1 MPWLDDR
8 YLGIIVALMTVSI
21 WAVFIVATRFS
32 VSTNFTVEEI
42 LFLRLVPSTLIMAP
56 FMIKYDLI
64 PRGLSWLKAGML
76 MIGASAVFP
85 YIVSSGL
92 SFAPASDGGVL
103 APGMLPFWTAL
114 AAFLILGE
122 KLDQVR
128 RAGLF
133 VILIG
138 ALLVGLWQI
147 LFNSD
152 EGVWRG
158 HILFLI
164 GSGLFAV
171 YSVIFRQSGLT
182 PLHGLLIGLFWGTL
196 FIIPIL
202 LLTGKVNFN
211 NVSPLDIGITIV
223 IQSLII
229 GILATILFNYGVRL
243 IGASEMG
250 AFGALTPIL
259 AMLGGIIFLNEI
271 VPAIKMVGIFLVAI
285 GVFLAS
291 GILKLKRHKN
301 KKSLGK
307 EHY

>member
-1 MPWLDDR
+1 MFTLNRR
-8 YLGIIVALMTVSI
+8 YLGVLVALTTVFI
-21 WAVFIVATRFS
+21 WAIFIVATRFS
-32 VSTNFTVEEI
+32 LTTNFTVEEV

-76 MIGASAVFP
+76 MIGASAIFP

-128 RAGLF
+128 RTGLF
-133 VILIG
+133 IILVG
-138 ALLVGLWQI
+138 ALMVGLWQI
-147 LFNSD
+147 IFNSD

-158 HILFLI
+158 HLLFLI
-164 GSGLFAV
+164 GSGLFAI
-171 YSVIFRQSGLT
+171 YSVIFRESGLT

-196 FIIPIL
+196 FITPIL
-202 LLTGKVNFN
+202 LLTGRVNFSD
-211 NVSPLDIGITIV
+211 VSSFDIGITIF

-229 GILATILFNYGVRL
+229 GILATVLFNYGVRL

-259 AMLGGIIFLNEI
+259 AMLGGILFLNES
-271 VPAIKMVGIFLVAI
+271 VSGIKMAGIFFVAI

-291 GILKLKRHKN
+291 GIVKQKI
-301 KKSLGK
+301 
-307 EHY
+307 YQD

>member
-1 MPWLDDR
+1 MFNLNR
-8 YLGIIVALMTVSI
+8 LYLGVLIALLTVSI

-32 VSTNFTVEEI
+32 VSTNFTVEEVI
-42 LFLRLVPSTLIMAP
+42 FLRLVPSTIIMAP

-76 MIGASAVFP
+76 MIGASAIFP

-114 AAFLILGE
+114 AAFFILGE
-122 KLDQVR
+122 KLDKVR
-128 RAGLF
+128 RTGLF
-133 VILIG
+133 IILVG
-138 ALLVGLWQI
+138 ALMVGLWQI
-147 LFNSD
+147 IFNSS
-152 EGVWRG
+152 EGVWRC
-158 HILFLI
+158 HILFLV
-164 GSGLFAV
+164 GSGLFAI

-196 FIIPIL
+196 FITPIL
-202 LLTGKVNFN
+202 LLTGRVNFSD
-211 NVSPLDIGITIV
+211 VSAFDIGITIF

-259 AMLGGIIFLNEI
+259 AMLGGILFLNES
-271 VPAIKMVGIFLVAI
+271 VPLIKMAGIFLVAI

-291 GILKLKRHKN
+291 GILKQ
-301 KKSLGK
+301 KSYESGK
-307 EHY
+307 S

>member
-1 MPWLDDR
+1 MLKLKR
-8 YLGIIVALMTVSI
+8 SHLGVLVALITVSI

-32 VSTNFTVEEI
+32 VSTNFTVEEVLI
-42 LFLRLVPSTLIMAP
+42 LRLVPSTLIMAP

-64 PRGLSWLKAGML
+64 PRGLSWFKAGML
-76 MIGASAVFP
+76 MIGASAIFP

-114 AAFLILGE
+114 AAFFILGE

-128 RAGLF
+128 RTGLLI
-133 VILIG
+133 ILIG
-138 ALLVGLWQI
+138 ALMVGLWQI
-147 LFNSD
+147 IFNSD

-164 GSGLFAV
+164 GSGLFAI

-182 PLHGLLIGLFWGTL
+182 PFHGLLIGLFWGTS
-196 FIIPIL
+196 FITPIL
-202 LLTGKVNFN
+202 LLTGKVTFHD
-211 NVSPLDIGITIV
+211 VSAFDIGITIF
-223 IQSLII
+223 IQSLVI

-259 AMLGGIIFLNEI
+259 AMMGGILFLNES
-271 VPAIKMVGIFLVAI
+271 VPAIKMAGIFLVAI

-291 GILKLKRHKN
+291 GIIKQKNNQN
-301 KKSLGK
+301 KKSQ
-307 EHY
+307 

>member
-1 MPWLDDR
+1 MLKLKR
-8 YLGIIVALMTVSI
+8 SYLGVLVALITVSI

-32 VSTNFTVEEI
+32 VSTKFTVEEVLI
-42 LFLRLVPSTLIMAP
+42 LRLVPSTLIMAP

-76 MIGASAVFP
+76 MIGASAIFP

-114 AAFLILGE
+114 AAFFILGE

-128 RAGLF
+128 RTGLLI
-133 VILIG
+133 ILIG
-138 ALLVGLWQI
+138 ALMVGLWQI
-147 LFNSD
+147 IFNSD

-164 GSGLFAV
+164 GSGLFAI

-196 FIIPIL
+196 FITPIL
-202 LLTGKVNFN
+202 LLTGKVTFHD
-211 NVSPLDIGITIV
+211 VSAFDIGITIF
-223 IQSLII
+223 IQSLVI

-259 AMLGGIIFLNEI
+259 AMMGGILFLNES
-271 VPAIKMVGIFLVAI
+271 VPAIKMAGIFLVAI

-291 GILKLKRHKN
+291 GILEQKNSHN
-301 KKSLGK
+301 KKS
-307 EHY
+307 

>member
-1 MPWLDDR
+1 MLNLDRR

-32 VSTNFTVEEI
+32 VSTNFTVEEV

-76 MIGASAVFP
+76 MIGASAIFP

-122 KLDQVR
+122 KLGKIR
-128 RAGLF
+128 RTGLF
-133 VILIG
+133 VILVG

-158 HILFLI
+158 HILFLV

-202 LLTGKVNFN
+202 LLTGRVNFN
-211 NVSPLDIGITIV
+211 DVSAFDIGITIV

-259 AMLGGIIFLNEI
+259 AMLGGIMFLGET
-271 VPAIKMVGIFLVAI
+271 VPAIKMIGIFLVAI

-291 GILKLKRHKN
+291 GILKDKSYKN
-301 KKSLGK
+301 EKPQ
-307 EHY
+307 

>member
-1 MPWLDDR
+1 MLNLNRR
-8 YLGIIVALMTVSI
+8 YLGVVVALLTVSI
-21 WAVFIVATRFS
+21 WAIFIVATRFS
-32 VSTNFTVEEI
+32 VSTSFTVEEV
-42 LFLRLVPSTLIMAP
+42 LFLRLVPSTIIMAP
-56 FMIKYDLI
+56 FMIKYNLI
-64 PRGLSWLKAGML
+64 PRGMSWLKAGML
-76 MIGASAVFP
+76 MIGASAIFP

-114 AAFLILGE
+114 ATFLILGE
-122 KLDQVR
+122 KLNQVR
-128 RAGLF
+128 RIGLLI
-133 VILIG
+133 ILVG
-138 ALLVGLWQI
+138 ALMVGLWQI
-147 LFNSD
+147 IFNSG

-196 FIIPIL
+196 FITPIL
-202 LLTGKVNFN
+202 LLTGKVNFSE
-211 NVSPLDIGITIV
+211 VSAMEIGITII

-259 AMLGGIIFLNEI
+259 AMLGGIIFLNES
-271 VPAIKMVGIFLVAI
+271 VPVIKMVGIFLVAI

-291 GILKLKRHKN
+291 GILKQ
-301 KKSLGK
+301 KSY
-307 EHY
+307 ENE

>member
-1 MPWLDDR
+1 MLWFDHR

-64 PRGLSWLKAGML
+64 PRGLPWLKAGML
-76 MIGASAVFP
+76 MIGASAIFP

-122 KLDQVR
+122 KLDQIR

-133 VILIG
+133 IILIG

-202 LLTGKVNFN
+202 LLTGRVSFN
-211 NVSPLDIGITIV
+211 NVSALDIGITIV

-259 AMLGGIIFLNEI
+259 AMLGGIMFLDET

-291 GILKLKRHKN
+291 GILKHKSR
-301 KKSLGK
+301 KDEKLQ
-307 EHY
+307 

>member
-1 MPWLDDR
+1 MLKLKR
-8 YLGIIVALMTVSI
+8 SYLGVLVALITVSI
-21 WAVFIVATRFS
+21 WAIFIVATRFS
-32 VSTNFTVEEI
+32 VSTNFTVEEVLI
-42 LFLRLVPSTLIMAP
+42 LRLVPSTLIMAP
-56 FMIKYDLI
+56 FMMKYDLI

-76 MIGASAVFP
+76 MIGASAIFP

-114 AAFLILGE
+114 AAFFILGE
-122 KLDQVR
+122 RLDQVR
-128 RAGLF
+128 RTGLLI
-133 VILIG
+133 ILIG
-138 ALLVGLWQI
+138 ALMVGLWQI
-147 LFNSD
+147 IFNSD

-164 GSGLFAV
+164 GSGLFAI

-196 FIIPIL
+196 FITPIL
-202 LLTGKVNFN
+202 LLTGKVTFHE
-211 NVSPLDIGITIV
+211 VSALDIGITIF
-223 IQSLII
+223 IQSLVI

-259 AMLGGIIFLNEI
+259 AMMGGILFLNES
-271 VPAIKMVGIFLVAI
+271 VPTVKMAGIFLVAI

-291 GILKLKRHKN
+291 GILKQKN
-301 KKSLGK
+301 N
-307 EHY
+307 

>member
-1 MPWLDDR
+1 MLKLKR
-8 YLGIIVALMTVSI
+8 SHLGVLVALITVSI

-32 VSTNFTVEEI
+32 VSTNFTVEEVLI
-42 LFLRLVPSTLIMAP
+42 LRLVPSTLIMAP

-64 PRGLSWLKAGML
+64 PRGLSWFKAGML
-76 MIGASAVFP
+76 MIGASAIFP

-114 AAFLILGE
+114 AAFFILGE

-128 RAGLF
+128 RTGLLI
-133 VILIG
+133 ILIG
-138 ALLVGLWQI
+138 ALMVGLWQI
-147 LFNSD
+147 IFNSD

-164 GSGLFAV
+164 GSVLFAI

-196 FIIPIL
+196 FMTPIL
-202 LLTGKVNFN
+202 LLTGKVTFHD
-211 NVSPLDIGITIV
+211 VSAFDIGITIF
-223 IQSLII
+223 IQSLVI

-259 AMLGGIIFLNEI
+259 AMMGGILFLNES
-271 VPAIKMVGIFLVAI
+271 VPIIKMVGIFLVAI

-291 GILKLKRHKN
+291 GVLNQKNYQNEKL
-301 KKSLGK
+301 
-307 EHY
+307 

>member
-1 MPWLDDR
+1 MLKLKR
-8 YLGIIVALMTVSI
+8 SYLGVLVALITVSI

-32 VSTNFTVEEI
+32 VSTNFTVEEVLI
-42 LFLRLVPSTLIMAP
+42 LRLVPSTLIMAP
-56 FMIKYDLI
+56 FMMKYDLI

-76 MIGASAVFP
+76 MIGASAIFP

-114 AAFLILGE
+114 AAFFILGE

-128 RAGLF
+128 RTGLLI
-133 VILIG
+133 ILIG
-138 ALLVGLWQI
+138 ALMVGLWQI
-147 LFNSD
+147 IFNSD

-164 GSGLFAV
+164 GSGLFAI

-196 FIIPIL
+196 FITPIL
-202 LLTGKVNFN
+202 LLTGKVTFHD
-211 NVSPLDIGITIV
+211 VSAFDIGITIF
-223 IQSLII
+223 IQSLVI

-259 AMLGGIIFLNEI
+259 AMMGGILFLNES
-271 VPAIKMVGIFLVAI
+271 VPAIKMAGIFLVAI

-291 GILKLKRHKN
+291 GILKQKN
-301 KKSLGK
+301 NQNKNS
-307 EHY
+307 

>member
-1 MPWLDDR
+1 MLKLKR
-8 YLGIIVALMTVSI
+8 SYLGFLVALITVSI

-32 VSTNFTVEEI
+32 VSTNFTVEEVLI
-42 LFLRLVPSTLIMAP
+42 LRLVPSTLIMAP

-76 MIGASAVFP
+76 MIGASAIFP

-114 AAFLILGE
+114 AAFFILGE

-128 RAGLF
+128 RTGLLI
-133 VILIG
+133 ILIG
-138 ALLVGLWQI
+138 ALMVGLWQI
-147 LFNSD
+147 IFNSD

-164 GSGLFAV
+164 GSGLFAI

-196 FIIPIL
+196 FITPIL
-202 LLTGKVNFN
+202 LLTGKVTFHD
-211 NVSPLDIGITIV
+211 VSAFDIGITIF
-223 IQSLII
+223 IQSLVI

-259 AMLGGIIFLNEI
+259 AMMGGILFLNES
-271 VPAIKMVGIFLVAI
+271 VPAIKMAGIFLVAI

-291 GILKLKRHKN
+291 GILEQKNSHN
-301 KKSLGK
+301 KKS
-307 EHY
+307 

>member
-1 MPWLDDR
+1 MFNLDRR
-8 YLGIIVALMTVSI
+8 YLGVLVALITVFI
-21 WAVFIVATRFS
+21 WAIFIVATRFS
-32 VSTNFTVEEI
+32 LTTNFTVEEV

-76 MIGASAVFP
+76 MIGASAIFP

-128 RAGLF
+128 RIGLLI
-133 VILIG
+133 ILIG
-138 ALLVGLWQI
+138 ALMVGLWQI
-147 LFNSD
+147 IFNSD

-164 GSGLFAV
+164 GSGLFAI

-182 PLHGLLIGLFWGTL
+182 PLHGLVIGLFWGTL
-196 FIIPIL
+196 FITPIL
-202 LLTGKVNFN
+202 LLTGRVNFSD
-211 NVSPLDIGITIV
+211 VSAFDIGITIF

-259 AMLGGIIFLNEI
+259 AMMGGILFLNES
-271 VPAIKMVGIFLVAI
+271 VPIIKMAGIFLVAI

-291 GILKLKRHKN
+291 GVLNHKN
-301 KKSLGK
+301 YQNEKL
-307 EHY
+307 

>member
-1 MPWLDDR
+1 MLKLKSS
-8 YLGIIVALMTVSI
+8 YLGVLVALITVSI

-32 VSTNFTVEEI
+32 VSTNFTVEEVLI
-42 LFLRLVPSTLIMAP
+42 LRLVPSTLIMAP

-76 MIGASAVFP
+76 MIGASAIFP

-114 AAFLILGE
+114 AAFFILGE

-128 RAGLF
+128 RTGLLI
-133 VILIG
+133 ILIG
-138 ALLVGLWQI
+138 ALMVGLWQI
-147 LFNSD
+147 IFNSD

-164 GSGLFAV
+164 GSGLFAI

-196 FIIPIL
+196 FITPIL
-202 LLTGKVNFN
+202 LLTGKVTFHD
-211 NVSPLDIGITIV
+211 VSAFDIGITIF
-223 IQSLII
+223 IQSLVI

-259 AMLGGIIFLNEI
+259 AMMGGILFLNES
-271 VPAIKMVGIFLVAI
+271 VPAVKVAGVFLVAI

-291 GILKLKRHKN
+291 GILKQNNNQN
-301 KKSLGK
+301 KKS
-307 EHY
+307 

>member
-1 MPWLDDR
+1 MFNSNGR
-8 YLGIIVALMTVSI
+8 YLGVLVALITVFI
-21 WAVFIVATRFS
+21 WAIFIVATRFS
-32 VSTNFTVEEI
+32 LTTNFTVEEV

-76 MIGASAVFP
+76 MIGASAIFP

-128 RAGLF
+128 RIGLF
-133 VILIG
+133 IILVG
-138 ALLVGLWQI
+138 ALMVGLWQI
-147 LFNSD
+147 IFNSD

-158 HILFLI
+158 HLLFLI
-164 GSGLFAV
+164 GSGLFAI

-196 FIIPIL
+196 FITPIL
-202 LLTGKVNFN
+202 LLTGRVNFSD
-211 NVSPLDIGITIV
+211 VSSFDIGITIF

-229 GILATILFNYGVRL
+229 GILATVLFNYGVRL

-259 AMLGGIIFLNEI
+259 AMLGGILFLNES
-271 VPAIKMVGIFLVAI
+271 VSGIKMAGIFFVAI

-291 GILKLKRHKN
+291 GIVKQKVY
-301 KKSLGK
+301 
-307 EHY
+307 ED

>member
-1 MPWLDDR
+1 MLKLKR
-8 YLGIIVALMTVSI
+8 SYLGVLVALITVSI

-32 VSTNFTVEEI
+32 VSTNFTVEEVLI
-42 LFLRLVPSTLIMAP
+42 LRLVPSTLIMAP

-76 MIGASAVFP
+76 MIGASAIFP

-114 AAFLILGE
+114 AAFFILGE
-122 KLDQVR
+122 KLDQLR
-128 RAGLF
+128 RTGLLI
-133 VILIG
+133 ILIG
-138 ALLVGLWQI
+138 ALMVGLWQI
-147 LFNSD
+147 IFNSD

-164 GSGLFAV
+164 GSGLFAI
-171 YSVIFRQSGLT
+171 YSVIFRQSGLS

-196 FIIPIL
+196 FITPIL
-202 LLTGKVNFN
+202 LLTGKVTFHD
-211 NVSPLDIGITIV
+211 VSAFDIGITIF
-223 IQSLII
+223 IQSLVI

-259 AMLGGIIFLNEI
+259 AMMGGILFLNES
-271 VPAIKMVGIFLVAI
+271 VPAIKMAGIFLVAI

-291 GILKLKRHKN
+291 GILKQKN
-301 KKSLGK
+301 NQNK
-307 EHY
+307 ESQ

>member
-1 MPWLDDR
+1 MLSLDRR
-8 YLGIIVALMTVSI
+8 YLGVIVALMTVSI

-32 VSTNFTVEEI
+32 VSTNFTVEEV

-76 MIGASAVFP
+76 MIGASAIFP

-122 KLDQVR
+122 QLDKIR

-133 VILIG
+133 VILVG

-152 EGVWRG
+152 QGVWRG
-158 HILFLI
+158 HILFLV

-171 YSVIFRQSGLT
+171 YSVVFRQSGLT

-202 LLTGKVNFN
+202 LLTGRVNFN
-211 NVSPLDIGITIV
+211 DVSAFDIGITIV

-259 AMLGGIIFLNEI
+259 AMLGGIMFLEET
-271 VPAIKMVGIFLVAI
+271 VPAIKMIGIFLVAI

-291 GILKLKRHKN
+291 GILKDKSYKN
-301 KKSLGK
+301 EKPQ
-307 EHY
+307 

>member
-1 MPWLDDR
+1 MFNLDRR
-8 YLGIIVALMTVSI
+8 YLGVLVALITVFI
-21 WAVFIVATRFS
+21 WAIFIVATRFS
-32 VSTNFTVEEI
+32 LTTNFTVEEV

-64 PRGLSWLKAGML
+64 PRGLPWLKAGML
-76 MIGASAVFP
+76 MIGASAIFP

-128 RAGLF
+128 RIGLLI
-133 VILIG
+133 ILIG
-138 ALLVGLWQI
+138 ALMVGLWQI
-147 LFNSD
+147 IFNSD

-164 GSGLFAV
+164 GSGLFAI

-196 FIIPIL
+196 FITPIL
-202 LLTGKVNFN
+202 LLTGRVNFSD
-211 NVSPLDIGITIV
+211 VSAFDIGITIF

-259 AMLGGIIFLNEI
+259 AMMGGILFLNES
-271 VPAIKMVGIFLVAI
+271 VPIIKMAGIFLVAI

-291 GILKLKRHKN
+291 GVLNHKDYQNEKL
-301 KKSLGK
+301 
-307 EHY
+307 

>member
-1 MPWLDDR
+1 MLKLNR
-8 YLGIIVALMTVSI
+8 SYLGFLVALITVSI
-21 WAVFIVATRFS
+21 WAIFIVATRFS
-32 VSTNFTVEEI
+32 VSTNFTVEEVLI
-42 LFLRLVPSTLIMAP
+42 LRLVPSTLIMAP
-56 FMIKYDLI
+56 FMVKYDLI

-76 MIGASAVFP
+76 MIGASAIFP

-114 AAFLILGE
+114 AAFFILGE
-122 KLDQVR
+122 KLDQLR
-128 RAGLF
+128 RTGLLI
-133 VILIG
+133 ILMG
-138 ALLVGLWQI
+138 ALMVGLWQI
-147 LFNSD
+147 IFNSD

-164 GSGLFAV
+164 GSGLFAI
-171 YSVIFRQSGLT
+171 YSVIFRQSGLS

-196 FIIPIL
+196 FITPIL
-202 LLTGKVNFN
+202 LLTGKVTFHD
-211 NVSPLDIGITIV
+211 VSAFDIGITIF
-223 IQSLII
+223 IQSLVI

-259 AMLGGIIFLNEI
+259 AMMGGILFLNES
-271 VPAIKMVGIFLVAI
+271 VPAIKMAGIFLVAI

-291 GILKLKRHKN
+291 GILKQKN
-301 KKSLGK
+301 NQNK
-307 EHY
+307 ESQ

>member
-1 MPWLDDR
+1 MLKLKR
-8 YLGIIVALMTVSI
+8 SYLGVLVALITVSI

-32 VSTNFTVEEI
+32 VSTNFTVEEVLI
-42 LFLRLVPSTLIMAP
+42 LRLVPSTLIMAP

-76 MIGASAVFP
+76 MIGASAIFP

-114 AAFLILGE
+114 AAFFILGE

-128 RAGLF
+128 RTGLLIIF
-133 VILIG
+133 IG
-138 ALLVGLWQI
+138 ALMVGLWQI
-147 LFNSD
+147 ISNSD

-164 GSGLFAV
+164 GSGLFAI

-196 FIIPIL
+196 FITPIL
-202 LLTGKVNFN
+202 LLTGKVTFHD
-211 NVSPLDIGITIV
+211 VSAFDIGITIF
-223 IQSLII
+223 IQSLVI
-229 GILATILFNYGVRL
+229 GILSTILFNYGVRL

-259 AMLGGIIFLNEI
+259 AMMGGILFLNES
-271 VPAIKMVGIFLVAI
+271 VPAIKMAGIFLVAI

-291 GILKLKRHKN
+291 GILEQKNSHN
-301 KKSLGK
+301 KKS
-307 EHY
+307 

>member
-1 MPWLDDR
+1 MLKLKR
-8 YLGIIVALMTVSI
+8 SYLGILVALITVSI

-32 VSTNFTVEEI
+32 VSTNFTVEEVLI
-42 LFLRLVPSTLIMAP
+42 LRLVPSTLIMAP

-64 PRGLSWLKAGML
+64 PRGLSWLQAGML
-76 MIGASAVFP
+76 MIGASAIFP

-114 AAFLILGE
+114 AAFFILGE

-128 RAGLF
+128 RTGLLI
-133 VILIG
+133 ILIG
-138 ALLVGLWQI
+138 ALMVGLWQI
-147 LFNSD
+147 IFNSD

-164 GSGLFAV
+164 GSGLFAI

-196 FIIPIL
+196 FITPIL
-202 LLTGKVNFN
+202 LLTGKVTFHD
-211 NVSPLDIGITIV
+211 VSAFDIGITIF
-223 IQSLII
+223 IQSLVI

-259 AMLGGIIFLNEI
+259 AMMGGILFLNES
-271 VPAIKMVGIFLVAI
+271 VPAIKMAGIFLVAI

-291 GILKLKRHKN
+291 GILKQKN
-301 KKSLGK
+301 NQN
-307 EHY
+307 

>member
-1 MPWLDDR
+1 MLKLKLS
-8 YLGIIVALMTVSI
+8 YLGVLVALLTVSI

-32 VSTNFTVEEI
+32 VSTNFTVEEVLI
-42 LFLRLVPSTLIMAP
+42 LRLVPSSLIMAP

-76 MIGASAVFP
+76 MIGASAIFP

-114 AAFLILGE
+114 AAFFILGE

-128 RAGLF
+128 RTGLII
-133 VILIG
+133 ILIG
-138 ALLVGLWQI
+138 ALMVGLWQI
-147 LFNSD
+147 IFNSD

-164 GSGLFAV
+164 GSGLFAI

-196 FIIPIL
+196 FITPIL
-202 LLTGKVNFN
+202 LLTGKVNFS
-211 NVSPLDIGITIV
+211 NVSAFDIGITIF
-223 IQSLII
+223 IQSIII

-259 AMLGGIIFLNEI
+259 AMIGGILFLNES
-271 VPAIKMVGIFLVAI
+271 VPIIKMTGIFLVAI

-291 GILKLKRHKN
+291 GILNHENYKN
-301 KKSLGK
+301 KKS
-307 EHY
+307 

>member
-1 MPWLDDR
+1 MLKLKR
-8 YLGIIVALMTVSI
+8 SYLGVLVALITVSI

-32 VSTNFTVEEI
+32 VSTNFTVEEVLI
-42 LFLRLVPSTLIMAP
+42 LRLVPSTLIMAP

-76 MIGASAVFP
+76 MIGASAIFP

-114 AAFLILGE
+114 AAFFILGE
-122 KLDQVR
+122 KLDQLR
-128 RAGLF
+128 RTGLLI
-133 VILIG
+133 ILIG
-138 ALLVGLWQI
+138 ALMVGLWQI
-147 LFNSD
+147 IFNSD

-164 GSGLFAV
+164 GSGLFAI

-196 FIIPIL
+196 FITPIL
-202 LLTGKVNFN
+202 LLTGKVTFHD
-211 NVSPLDIGITIV
+211 VSAFDIGITIF
-223 IQSLII
+223 IQSLVI

-259 AMLGGIIFLNEI
+259 AMMGGILFLNES
-271 VPAIKMVGIFLVAI
+271 VPAIKMAGIFLVAI

-291 GILKLKRHKN
+291 GVLKQKN
-301 KKSLGK
+301 NQNK
-307 EHY
+307 ES

>member
-1 MPWLDDR
+1 MFNLNR
-8 YLGIIVALMTVSI
+8 LYLGVLVALLTVSI

-32 VSTNFTVEEI
+32 VSTNFTVEEVI
-42 LFLRLVPSTLIMAP
+42 FLRLVPSTIIMAP

-64 PRGLSWLKAGML
+64 PRGLSWLKSGML
-76 MIGASAVFP
+76 MIGASAIFP

-114 AAFLILGE
+114 AAFFILGE
-122 KLDQVR
+122 KLDKVR
-128 RAGLF
+128 RTGLF
-133 VILIG
+133 IILVG
-138 ALLVGLWQI
+138 ALMVGLWQI
-147 LFNSD
+147 IFNSG

-158 HILFLI
+158 HVLFLV
-164 GSGLFAV
+164 GSGLFAI

-196 FIIPIL
+196 FITPIL
-202 LLTGKVNFN
+202 LLTGR
-211 NVSPLDIGITIV
+211 VSFSDVSAFDIGITIF

-259 AMLGGIIFLNEI
+259 AMLGGILFLNES
-271 VPAIKMVGIFLVAI
+271 VPLIKMAGIFLVAI

-291 GILKLKRHKN
+291 GILKQ
-301 KKSLGK
+301 KSYESGK
-307 EHY
+307 S

>member
-1 MPWLDDR
+1 MLNLDHR
-8 YLGIIVALMTVSI
+8 YLGIIVALVTVSI

-32 VSTNFTVEEI
+32 VSTNFTVEEV

-76 MIGASAVFP
+76 MIGASAIFP

-122 KLDQVR
+122 QLDKIR

-133 VILIG
+133 VILVG

-152 EGVWRG
+152 QGVWRG
-158 HILFLI
+158 HILFLV

-171 YSVIFRQSGLT
+171 YSVVFRQSGLT

-202 LLTGKVNFN
+202 LLTGRVNFN
-211 NVSPLDIGITIV
+211 DVSAFDIGITII

-259 AMLGGIIFLNEI
+259 AMLGGIMFLDET
-271 VPAIKMVGIFLVAI
+271 VPAIKMIGIFLVAI

-291 GILKLKRHKN
+291 GILKDKSYKN
-301 KKSLGK
+301 EKPQ
-307 EHY
+307 

>member
-1 MPWLDDR
+1 MLKLKR
-8 YLGIIVALMTVSI
+8 SYLGILVALITVSI

-32 VSTNFTVEEI
+32 VSTNFTVEEVLI
-42 LFLRLVPSTLIMAP
+42 LRLVPSTLIMAP

-76 MIGASAVFP
+76 MIGASAIFP

-114 AAFLILGE
+114 AAFFILGE
-122 KLDQVR
+122 KLDQLR
-128 RAGLF
+128 RTGLLI
-133 VILIG
+133 ILIG
-138 ALLVGLWQI
+138 ALMVGLWQI
-147 LFNSD
+147 IFNSD

-164 GSGLFAV
+164 GSGLFAI
-171 YSVIFRQSGLT
+171 YSVIFRQSGLS

-196 FIIPIL
+196 FITPIL
-202 LLTGKVNFN
+202 LLTGKVTFHD
-211 NVSPLDIGITIV
+211 VSAFDIGITIF
-223 IQSLII
+223 IQSLVI

-259 AMLGGIIFLNEI
+259 AMMGGILFLNES
-271 VPAIKMVGIFLVAI
+271 VPAIKMAGIFLVAI

-291 GILKLKRHKN
+291 GILKQKN
-301 KKSLGK
+301 KQNK
-307 EHY
+307 ES

>member
-1 MPWLDDR
+1 MPKLNHS
-8 YLGIIVALMTVSI
+8 YLGVLVALITVSI
-21 WAVFIVATRFS
+21 WAVFIVSTRFS
-32 VSTNFTVEEI
+32 VSTNFTVEEVLI
-42 LFLRLVPSTLIMAP
+42 LRLVPSTLIMAP

-76 MIGASAVFP
+76 MIGASAIFP
-85 YIVSSGL
+85 YVVSSGL

-114 AAFLILGE
+114 AAFFILGE

-128 RAGLF
+128 RTGLLI
-133 VILIG
+133 ILIG
-138 ALLVGLWQI
+138 ALMVGLWQI
-147 LFNSD
+147 IFNSD

-164 GSGLFAV
+164 GSGLFAI

-196 FIIPIL
+196 FITPIL
-202 LLTGKVNFN
+202 LLTGKVTFHD
-211 NVSPLDIGITIV
+211 VSAFDIGITIF
-223 IQSLII
+223 IQSLVI

-259 AMLGGIIFLNEI
+259 AMMGGILFLNES
-271 VPAIKMVGIFLVAI
+271 VPAVKVAGIFLVAI

-291 GILKLKRHKN
+291 GILKQKNNQN
-301 KKSLGK
+301 KKS
-307 EHY
+307 

>member
-1 MPWLDDR
+1 MLKLKR
-8 YLGIIVALMTVSI
+8 SYLGVLVALITVSI

-32 VSTNFTVEEI
+32 VSTNFTVEEVLI
-42 LFLRLVPSTLIMAP
+42 LRLVPSTLIMAP

-76 MIGASAVFP
+76 MIGASAIFP

-114 AAFLILGE
+114 AAFFILGE

-128 RAGLF
+128 RTGLLI
-133 VILIG
+133 ILIG
-138 ALLVGLWQI
+138 ALMVGLWQI
-147 LFNSD
+147 IFNSD

-164 GSGLFAV
+164 GSGLFAI

-196 FIIPIL
+196 FITPIL
-202 LLTGKVNFN
+202 LLTGKVTFHD
-211 NVSPLDIGITIV
+211 VSAFDIGITIF
-223 IQSLII
+223 IQSLVI

-259 AMLGGIIFLNEI
+259 AMMGGILFLNES
-271 VPAIKMVGIFLVAI
+271 VPPIKMAGIFLVAI

-291 GILKLKRHKN
+291 GILEQKNSHN
-301 KKSLGK
+301 KKS
-307 EHY
+307 

>member
-1 MPWLDDR
+1 MLNLSSS
-8 YLGIIVALMTVSI
+8 YLGVLVALITVSI
-21 WAVFIVATRFS
+21 WAIFIVATRFS
-32 VSTNFTVEEI
+32 VSTNFTVEEVLI
-42 LFLRLVPSTLIMAP
+42 LRLVPSTLIMAP
-56 FMIKYDLI
+56 FMLKYDLI

-76 MIGASAVFP
+76 MIGASAIFP

-114 AAFLILGE
+114 AAFFILGE

-128 RAGLF
+128 RTGLLI
-133 VILIG
+133 ILIG
-138 ALLVGLWQI
+138 ALMVGLWQI
-147 LFNSD
+147 IFNSD

-164 GSGLFAV
+164 GSGLFAI

-196 FIIPIL
+196 FITPIL
-202 LLTGKVNFN
+202 LLTGRVNFS
-211 NVSPLDIGITIV
+211 NVSAFDIGITIF

-243 IGASEMG
+243 IGASQMG

-259 AMLGGIIFLNEI
+259 AMIGGILFLNES
-271 VPAIKMVGIFLVAI
+271 VPIIKMAGVFLVAI

-291 GILKLKRHKN
+291 GILNYKNYQN
-301 KKSLGK
+301 KKS
-307 EHY
+307 

>member
-1 MPWLDDR
+1 MLKLKR
-8 YLGIIVALMTVSI
+8 SYLGVLVALITVSI

-32 VSTNFTVEEI
+32 VSTNFTVEEVLI
-42 LFLRLVPSTLIMAP
+42 LRLVPSTLIMAP

-76 MIGASAVFP
+76 MIGASAIFP

-114 AAFLILGE
+114 AAFFILGE
-122 KLDQVR
+122 KLDQLR
-128 RAGLF
+128 RTGLLI
-133 VILIG
+133 ILMG
-138 ALLVGLWQI
+138 ALMVGLWQI
-147 LFNSD
+147 IFNSD

-164 GSGLFAV
+164 GSGLFAI

-196 FIIPIL
+196 FITPIL
-202 LLTGKVNFN
+202 LLTGKVTFHD
-211 NVSPLDIGITIV
+211 VSAFDIGITIF
-223 IQSLII
+223 IQSLVI

-259 AMLGGIIFLNEI
+259 AMMGGILFLNES
-271 VPAIKMVGIFLVAI
+271 VPAIKMAGIFLVAI

-291 GILKLKRHKN
+291 GILKQKNNQN
-301 KKSLGK
+301 KKS
-307 EHY
+307 

>member
-1 MPWLDDR
+1 MLKLKR
-8 YLGIIVALMTVSI
+8 SYLGVLVALITVSI

-32 VSTNFTVEEI
+32 VSTNFTVEEVLI
-42 LFLRLVPSTLIMAP
+42 LRLVPSTLIMAP

-76 MIGASAVFP
+76 MIGASAIFP

-114 AAFLILGE
+114 AAFFILGE

-128 RAGLF
+128 RTGLLI
-133 VILIG
+133 ILIG
-138 ALLVGLWQI
+138 ALMVGLWQI
-147 LFNSD
+147 IFNSD

-164 GSGLFAV
+164 GSGLFAI

-196 FIIPIL
+196 FITPIL
-202 LLTGKVNFN
+202 LLTGKVTFHD
-211 NVSPLDIGITIV
+211 VSAFDIGITIF
-223 IQSLII
+223 IQSLVI

-259 AMLGGIIFLNEI
+259 AMMGGILFLNES
-271 VPAIKMVGIFLVAI
+271 VPSIKMAGIFLVAI

-291 GILKLKRHKN
+291 GILKQKN
-301 KKSLGK
+301 NQNK
-307 EHY
+307 E

>member
-1 MPWLDDR
+1 MFNFNRR
-8 YLGIIVALMTVSI
+8 YLGVLVALTTVFI
-21 WAVFIVATRFS
+21 WAIFIVATRFS
-32 VSTNFTVEEI
+32 LTTNFTVEEV

-76 MIGASAVFP
+76 MIGASAIFP

-128 RAGLF
+128 RTGLF
-133 VILIG
+133 IILVG
-138 ALLVGLWQI
+138 ALMVGLWQI
-147 LFNSD
+147 IFNSD

-164 GSGLFAV
+164 GSGLFAI

-196 FIIPIL
+196 FITPIL
-202 LLTGKVNFN
+202 LLTGRVNFSD
-211 NVSPLDIGITIV
+211 VSAFDIGVTIF

-229 GILATILFNYGVRL
+229 GILATVLFNYGVRL

-259 AMLGGIIFLNEI
+259 AMLGGILFLNES
-271 VPAIKMVGIFLVAI
+271 VPGIKMAGIFFVAI

-291 GILKLKRHKN
+291 GIVKQ
-301 KKSLGK
+301 KSY
-307 EHY
+307 ED

>member
-1 MPWLDDR
+1 MLKLKR
-8 YLGIIVALMTVSI
+8 SYLGVLVALITVSI

-32 VSTNFTVEEI
+32 VSTNFTVEEVLI
-42 LFLRLVPSTLIMAP
+42 LRLVPSTLIMAP

-76 MIGASAVFP
+76 MIGASAIFP

-114 AAFLILGE
+114 AAFFILGE

-128 RAGLF
+128 RTGLII
-133 VILIG
+133 ILIG
-138 ALLVGLWQI
+138 ALMVGLWQI
-147 LFNSD
+147 IFNSD

-164 GSGLFAV
+164 GSGLFAI

-196 FIIPIL
+196 FITPIL
-202 LLTGKVNFN
+202 LLTGKVTFHD
-211 NVSPLDIGITIV
+211 VSAFDIGITIF
-223 IQSLII
+223 IQSLVI

-259 AMLGGIIFLNEI
+259 AMMGGILFLNES
-271 VPAIKMVGIFLVAI
+271 VPAIKMAGIFLVAI

-291 GILKLKRHKN
+291 GILKQKNNQKKNHN
-301 KKSLGK
+301 KKK
-307 EHY
+307 V

>member
-1 MPWLDDR
+1 MFNLDRR
-8 YLGIIVALMTVSI
+8 YLGVLVALITVFI
-21 WAVFIVATRFS
+21 WAIFIVATRFS
-32 VSTNFTVEEI
+32 LTTNFTVEEV

-64 PRGLSWLKAGML
+64 PRGLPWLKAGML
-76 MIGASAVFP
+76 MIGASAIFP

-122 KLDQVR
+122 KLDHVR
-128 RAGLF
+128 RIGLLI
-133 VILIG
+133 ILIG
-138 ALLVGLWQI
+138 ALMVGLWQI
-147 LFNSD
+147 IFNSD

-164 GSGLFAV
+164 GSGLFAI

-196 FIIPIL
+196 FITPIL
-202 LLTGKVNFN
+202 LLTGRVNFSD
-211 NVSPLDIGITIV
+211 VSAFDIGITIF

-259 AMLGGIIFLNEI
+259 AMMGGILFLNES
-271 VPAIKMVGIFLVAI
+271 VPVIKMAGIFLVAV

-291 GILKLKRHKN
+291 GVLNQKNYQNEKL
-301 KKSLGK
+301 
-307 EHY
+307 

>member
-1 MPWLDDR
+1 MLILNNR
-8 YLGIIVALMTVSI
+8 YLGVFIALITVSI

-32 VSTNFTVEEI
+32 VSTNFTVEEV

-76 MIGASAVFP
+76 MIGASAIFP

-128 RAGLF
+128 RIGLLI
-133 VILIG
+133 ILIG
-138 ALLVGLWQI
+138 ALMVGLWQI
-147 LFNSD
+147 IFNSD

-158 HILFLI
+158 HLLFLI
-164 GSGLFAV
+164 GSGLFAI

-196 FIIPIL
+196 FITPIL
-202 LLTGKVNFN
+202 LLTGKVNFSD
-211 NVSPLDIGITIV
+211 VSAFDIGITIF

-259 AMLGGIIFLNEI
+259 AMVGGILFLNES
-271 VPAIKMVGIFLVAI
+271 VPVIKMAGVFLVAI

-291 GILKLKRHKN
+291 GILNQKNYQN
-301 KKSLGK
+301 KKS
-307 EHY
+307 

>member
-1 MPWLDDR
+1 MFNLNRR
-8 YLGIIVALMTVSI
+8 YLGVMVALTTVFI
-21 WAVFIVATRFS
+21 WAIFIVATRFS
-32 VSTNFTVEEI
+32 LTTNFTVEEV

-76 MIGASAVFP
+76 MIGASAIFP

-128 RAGLF
+128 RTGLF
-133 VILIG
+133 IILVG
-138 ALLVGLWQI
+138 ALMVGLWQI
-147 LFNSD
+147 IFNSD
-152 EGVWRG
+152 DGVWRG

-164 GSGLFAV
+164 GSGLFAI

-196 FIIPIL
+196 FITPIL
-202 LLTGKVNFN
+202 LLTGRVNFSD
-211 NVSPLDIGITIV
+211 VSAFDIGVTIF

-229 GILATILFNYGVRL
+229 GILATVLFNYGVRL

-259 AMLGGIIFLNEI
+259 AMLGGILFLNES
-271 VPAIKMVGIFLVAI
+271 VPGIKMAGIFFVAV

-291 GILKLKRHKN
+291 GIVKQ
-301 KKSLGK
+301 KSY
-307 EHY
+307 ED

>member
-1 MPWLDDR
+1 MLKLKR
-8 YLGIIVALMTVSI
+8 SYLGILVALITVSI

-32 VSTNFTVEEI
+32 VSTNFTVEEVLI
-42 LFLRLVPSTLIMAP
+42 LRLVPSTLIMAP

-76 MIGASAVFP
+76 MIGASAIFP

-114 AAFLILGE
+114 AAFFILGE
-122 KLDQVR
+122 KLDQLR
-128 RAGLF
+128 RTGLLI
-133 VILIG
+133 ILIG
-138 ALLVGLWQI
+138 ALMVGLWQI
-147 LFNSD
+147 IFNSD

-164 GSGLFAV
+164 GSGLFAI

-196 FIIPIL
+196 FITPIL
-202 LLTGKVNFN
+202 LLTGKVTFHD
-211 NVSPLDIGITIV
+211 VSAFDIGITIF
-223 IQSLII
+223 IQSLVI

-259 AMLGGIIFLNEI
+259 AMMGGILFLNES
-271 VPAIKMVGIFLVAI
+271 VPAIKMAGIFLVAI

-291 GILKLKRHKN
+291 GILKQKNNQN
-301 KKSLGK
+301 KKS
-307 EHY
+307 

>member
-1 MPWLDDR
+1 MLKLNR
-8 YLGIIVALMTVSI
+8 SYLGVFVALITVSI

-32 VSTNFTVEEI
+32 VSTNFTVEEVLI
-42 LFLRLVPSTLIMAP
+42 LRLVPSTLIMAP

-76 MIGASAVFP
+76 MIGASAIFP

-92 SFAPASDGGVL
+92 SFAPASDGGGL

-114 AAFLILGE
+114 AAFFILGE

-128 RAGLF
+128 RTGLLI
-133 VILIG
+133 ILIG
-138 ALLVGLWQI
+138 ALMVGLWQI
-147 LFNSD
+147 IFNSD

-164 GSGLFAV
+164 GSGLFAI

-196 FIIPIL
+196 FITPIL
-202 LLTGKVNFN
+202 LLTGKVTFHD
-211 NVSPLDIGITIV
+211 VSAFDIGITIF
-223 IQSLII
+223 IQSLVI

-259 AMLGGIIFLNEI
+259 AMMGGILFLNES
-271 VPAIKMVGIFLVAI
+271 VPAIKMAGIFLVAI

-291 GILKLKRHKN
+291 GILKQKN
-301 KKSLGK
+301 NQNK
-307 EHY
+307 ESQ

>member
-1 MPWLDDR
+1 MFNLHRR
-8 YLGIIVALMTVSI
+8 YLGILVALITVFI
-21 WAVFIVATRFS
+21 WAIFIVATRFS
-32 VSTNFTVEEI
+32 LTTNFTVEEV

-76 MIGASAVFP
+76 MIGASAIFP

-114 AAFLILGE
+114 AAFLMLGE

-128 RAGLF
+128 RTGLLI
-133 VILIG
+133 ILVG
-138 ALLVGLWQI
+138 ALMVGLWQI
-147 LFNSD
+147 IFNSD
-152 EGVWRG
+152 DGVWRG

-164 GSGLFAV
+164 GSGLFAI

-196 FIIPIL
+196 FITPIL
-202 LLTGKVNFN
+202 LLTGRVNFSD
-211 NVSPLDIGITIV
+211 VSAFDIGVTIF

-229 GILATILFNYGVRL
+229 GILATLLFNYGVRL

-259 AMLGGIIFLNEI
+259 AMLGGILFLNES
-271 VPAIKMVGIFLVAI
+271 VPLIKMAGIFFVAI

-291 GILKLKRHKN
+291 GIVKQ
-301 KKSLGK
+301 KSY
-307 EHY
+307 ED